1 MEKAINEAEITR
13 RVKEQVAINIEK
25 NKSTNLGLCV
35 IHKKLRHGI
44 EKEFFSEMALKRIKM
59 EKTISSTSNSDIE
72 TSRSIQTQVS
82 INLQNSSLGN
92 IDSPLNESV
101 SNRNSDLNDNTMD
114 IVEEQLENQS
124 PNLETTT
131 INNNERSK

>member
-1 MEKAINEAEITR
+1 
-13 RVKEQVAINIEK
+13 
-25 NKSTNLGLCV
+25 
-35 IHKKLRHGI
+35 
-44 EKEFFSEMALKRIKM
+44 MALKRIEM

-72 TSRSIQTQVS
+72 TSRSIETQLS

-124 PNLETTT
+124 PNLEKRLITLT
-131 INNNERSK
+131 